1 MRGSRQMSVNEFSLQ
16 VVRPAC
22 FAVVMLAGGW
32 LSSPVSAD
40 ELATAREHLRRGRY
54 EESLEVCADLLK
66 SDPANAAAGLTRLHS
81 LRALG
86 RDEEALA
93 SLRSAIESDPGSADL
108 LAELARLHWD
118 HGRLDDAAKAAAA
131 ALELAPDQLRA
142 RLISADLAAARGQLK
157 EAEDGYRWFVQYYN
171 RIQPTAAEDLLLVGQ
186 GAAEY
191 ARWKSVSQVFDF
203 VVNTVCR
210 DIEKSDPLA
219 WEGRW
224 LAGSLL
230 LEKYNR
236 AQGIPELQAA
246 LAINPQAADVHVLLG
261 ESALDQREWSKATSH
276 ADAALAIHPEHP
288 AALRLKLDVAL
299 STDARDAV
307 PGLLDRLLAANGS
320 DQRNLARLAAW
331 NIRLHG
337 PPAPERWSKLLEH
350 LDHIADWQVDA
361 TSEVEP
367 VFVRVARQS
376 PHPGVFL
383 SELAGWLE
391 DWRKFRLAEDLYRRA
406 IVLMPPLAQPRTGL
420 GMLCMQT
427 GRVDEARSLLDAAF
441 KADPY
446 HLKVSNLR
454 KVIRVLDD
462 YKAVTTDHFVIHA
475 DSQLDHL
482 LARYAA
488 EYLEETYADLTAQ
501 YGFEPPQRTHI
512 EFYNNARGLSGHQW
526 FSARMVGLPWIQTIG
541 ASTGLMIAMTS
552 PTCLERPLHWG
563 RVLRHEFVHVL
574 TLQQTEF
581 NIPHWFTEA
590 LAMRAEGTLRP
601 LEWDRLL
608 AVRVAAGKLRN
619 LETLT
624 EGFVLAGSSE
634 EWNFAYCQSALYAD
648 YMVRRGGEES
658 LVKLLDAYR
667 RQQTTAAAIHEVFGV
682 DLAEFEAGYRTYLQ
696 QLVAGLEA
704 VEPREESQSP
714 AEIQRA
720 YREQPDSPEAAASY
734 AGLLWLAKKRDEAN
748 QVALKVL
755 KDHPAQPRAAL
766 VAARAA
772 IATEDA
778 PGAVEILERALDR
791 NAPRRDILSLLLEL
805 QLAAKNWE
813 VARELCE
820 LGQQKFPRYPDWWR
834 GRAAIALELKDRAGL
849 KTALQSLLPLEPDD
863 PIIRLKLAEFA
874 LAEGD
879 ARAARA
885 YARDSLLI
893 DVLDAETHRVL
904 AEAAVQLKDH
914 RRAVQEYET
923 ALELKPGSADWNYE
937 LARLYAADQ
946 RVRDAKDRL
955 FEAIKHDPQHQGV
968 RSLLAQ
974 LRGEE

>member
-1 MRGSRQMSVNEFSLQ
+1 MRGNRQPSVITVGLQ
-16 VVRPAC
+16 VLRPEWFAFVLLAC
-22 FAVVMLAGGW
+22 GW
-32 LSSPVSAD
+32 SHSSASAD

-54 EESLEVCADLLK
+54 EESLEVCAGLLK
-66 SDPANAAAGLTRLHS
+66 TNPVNAAVVVTRIYN

-86 RDEEALA
+86 RDDEALK
-93 SLRSAIESDPGSADL
+93 SLQAAIESEAKSADL

-118 HGRLDDAAKAAAA
+118 HGRLDEAAKAAAA
-131 ALELAPDQLRA
+131 ALDLAPDQLRA
-142 RLISADLAAARGQLK
+142 RLIAADLAAARGQLQ
-157 EAEDGYRWFVQYYN
+157 EAEAGYRWFVQYYN
-171 RIQPTAAEDLLLVGQ
+171 RSQPTSAEDLLLAGQ

-210 DIEKSDPLA
+210 DIEKADPLA

-246 LAINPQAADVHVLLG
+246 LAINPQAAEVLVLLG
-261 ESALDQREWSKATSH
+261 ESALDQRDWSQATSH
-276 ADAALAIHPEHP
+276 ADAALGIRPEYP

-299 STDARDAV
+299 STDAREAV
-307 PGLLDRLLAANGS
+307 PGLLDRLLAANGT
-320 DQRNLARLAAW
+320 DERNLARLAAW
-331 NIRLHG
+331 KLQQHG
-337 PPAPERWSKLLEH
+337 PPNPERWSKLLEH
-350 LDHIADWQVDA
+350 LDHIADWKVDES
-361 TSEVEP
+361 SEVEP
-367 VFVRVARQS
+367 VFVRVAQQN

-427 GRVDEARSLLDAAF
+427 GRVDEARTLLDAAF

-446 HLKVSNLR
+446 HVKVSNLR

-462 YKAVTTDHFVIHA
+462 YKAVTTEHFVIHA
-475 DSQLDHL
+475 DSQLDRL
-482 LARYAA
+482 LARYMA
-488 EYLEETYADLTAQ
+488 EHLEETYADLTAQ
-501 YGFEPPQRTHI
+501 YGFEPPQRTQI
-512 EFYNNARGLSGHQW
+512 EIYNNARGLSGHQW

-574 TLQQTEF
+574 NLQQTEF

-608 AVRVAAGKLRN
+608 AERVAAGKLRN

-634 EWNFAYCQSALYAD
+634 EWNFAYCQSMLYAD
-648 YMVRRGGEES
+648 YMVERAGEES

-667 RQQTTAAAIHEVFGV
+667 RQLKTPAAIQEVFGV
-682 DLAEFEAGYRTYLQ
+682 DLAAFEAGYLKFLQ
-696 QLVAGLEA
+696 QTVAGLDA
-704 VEPREESQSP
+704 VEPRDEPQTP

-720 YREQPDSPEAAASY
+720 YREAPDSPEAAGRY
-734 AGLLWLAKKRDEAN
+734 AGLLWLAKKREEAN
-748 QVALKVL
+748 QLALKVL
-755 KDHPAQPRAAL
+755 KDHPAQPQAAL

-772 IATEDA
+772 VAAEDL

-791 NAPRRDILSLLLEL
+791 SAPRRDILSLLLEI
-805 QLAAKNWE
+805 QLAGKNWQ
-813 VARELCE
+813 AAGELCE
-820 LGQQKFPRYPDWWR
+820 LGRRKFPRYPDWWR
-834 GRAAIALELKDRAGL
+834 GRAAIALETDDRAGL

-863 PIIRLKLAEFA
+863 PIVRLKLAEFA

-904 AEAAVQLKDH
+904 AEAAVKLND
-914 RRAVQEYET
+914 RPRAIQEYET
-923 ALELKPGSADWNYE
+923 ALDLKPGSAGWNYE
-937 LARLYAADQ
+937 LARLYAADE

-955 FEAIKHDPQHQGV
+955 FEALKHDPQHQGV
-968 RSLLAQ
+968 RTLLAQ